1 VFPKEIPT
9 MKNLVLLFAFAVL
22 GITAYSHDLRADY
35 IVTGDVDLYKQPGGK
50 GKPIGIVRG
59 SKTKIYP
66 TINCRSD
73 RWCQIPDK
81 GWVWGNFIKE
91 VAAGTTAGQSAPTGG
106 GGIKPIDEKPADT
119 LLLPYFE
126 CDLSKGEP
134 CDVKPK

>member
-1 VFPKEIPT
+1 
-9 MKNLVLLFAFAVL
+9 MKNPVLLFACAVV
-22 GITAYSHDLRADY
+22 GIAAFSHDLRADY

-73 RWCQIPDK
+73 KWCQIPGK
-81 GWVWGNFIKE
+81 GWVWGDFVKE
-91 VAAGTTAGQSAPTGG
+91 VAAGTTAGQSAPAGG

-134 CDVKPK
+134 CDLKPK